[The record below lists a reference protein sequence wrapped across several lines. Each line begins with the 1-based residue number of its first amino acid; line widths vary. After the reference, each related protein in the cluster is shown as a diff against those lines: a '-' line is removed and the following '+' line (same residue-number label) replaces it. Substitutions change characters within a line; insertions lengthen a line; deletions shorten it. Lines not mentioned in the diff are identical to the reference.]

1 MQGTSCS
8 KQTWQ
13 LKSFVRERWGFTVI
27 MRLINRHNY
36 FVGKLIKEMMVRW
49 KLKQLF
55 SKSMNMSLRSSKL
68 SNLLQSP
75 LFQKQNKIACT
86 KIEWEHA
93 RRLNSSNS
101 KWFGE
106 YYVNM
111 NYVFS
116 QICGCA
122 TLLCLADWTT
132 FGNAVWCRD
141 SRRVKHTYG
150 KHTWA

>member
-1 MQGTSCS
+1 MWGTSCS

-13 LKSFVRERWGFTVI
+13 LKSFVRDRWGFTVI

-68 SNLLQSP
+68 SNLLLSP
-75 LFQKQNKIACT
+75 LFQKKSTIACT
-86 KIEWEHA
+86 EIEWEHVSQMN
-93 RRLNSSNS
+93 LSNP
-101 KWFGE
+101 KWVGE
-106 YYVNM
+106 YYVIM
-111 NYVFS
+111 YYVFS
-116 QICGCA
+116 QICGHA
-122 TLLCLADWTT
+122 KLLCLADWTT
-132 FGNAVWCRD
+132 FGTAVRYRD